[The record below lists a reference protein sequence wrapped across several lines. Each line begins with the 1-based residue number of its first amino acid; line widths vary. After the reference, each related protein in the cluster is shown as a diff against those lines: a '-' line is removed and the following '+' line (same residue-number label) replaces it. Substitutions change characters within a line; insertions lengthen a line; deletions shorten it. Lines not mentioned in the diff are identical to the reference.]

1 MVNRV
6 KGKGTFL
13 VLVLWLHASLKPY
26 KIRSQMI
33 MFLKV
38 ILHLFQHTKRTFLID
53 IFHPCDLQNV
63 KKKKRKSK
71 KKDKALFIQTARK
84 YFLPTILVLNS
95 LSHYRNVPQ
104 LWNYMESSDKWLNTC
119 WNQHVGWDFWHFA

>member
-1 MVNRV
+1 
-6 KGKGTFL
+6 
-13 VLVLWLHASLKPY
+13 
-26 KIRSQMI
+26 MI

-119 WNQHVGWDFWHFA
+119 